1 MNTERFPGVPGG
13 PAAPGASRRSGF
25 AALFVMALALL
36 TVVATITPAA
46 AARRAGGTVTVEVV
60 NNSDRDLIGSAI
72 NVAHGCLLAPAPG
85 RINAGTTGR
94 WTAVACG
101 DLAGTEGTVS
111 YQVAGEGTATVDV
124 GWIVPLAGENSFT
137 QKAPT
142 GYVVSLSGGADPTS
156 PARFT
161 FDCNSTTC
169 DGIPDDW
176 KRNGVTINPG
186 NGAAPQFIDLP
197 KMGAD
202 VNKPDVFVQLDWMA
216 GTAHSHALDPQAIR
230 KVVDAFA
237 KSPFNRHSPT
247 TGINLHVD
255 AGPNSVLNF
264 ATGATWGTLS
274 KAKALTETTN
284 LGVKDANGMYTWNA
298 FNALKTATTGGFVNT
313 GRASI
318 FHYAIS
324 AHNLEPGSGSSG
336 ISAGTPASDFI
347 VSLGSFT
354 NSVGTVNEQAGTFMH
369 ELGHNLGL
377 RHGGDFDL
385 PNHRPQYF
393 SVMNYS
399 YQMGLASGTTTGL
412 MDYSRQAASLQ
423 ESSLNERQYPGSTG
437 SFDVRHYCAKPTGGG
452 SFVTVLAS
460 AGQVD
465 WNCNGMIEENPVSA
479 DTNNDG
485 QITALTGH
493 DDWNAVQLRG
503 GSISHPGDSGGVP
516 APTPDDELAPDEAA
530 MDLPVDTTPPVTTA
544 TTYPHP
550 GKHQVHHEDVTVT
563 LTATDDISGVARTEY
578 NLDGAGWREYT
589 GPVRVGGDG
598 EHTLLYRSVDHSQN
612 LEETRSLTI
621 RIDCDGGR
629 HDGWQQTS

>member
-1 MNTERFPGVPGG
+1 MPV
-13 PAAPGASRRSGF
+13 APRRSGF
-25 AALFVMALALL
+25 AALFVLALALL
-36 TVVATITPAA
+36 TAVAAITPAA

-72 NVAHGCLLAPAPG
+72 NVIHGCLLAPAPG

-94 WTAVACG
+94 WTATACG
-101 DLAGTEGTVS
+101 DLVGTEGTIS

-124 GWIVPLAGENSFT
+124 GWNVPFVGENSFT
-137 QKAPT
+137 EKAPT
-142 GYVVSLSGGADPTS
+142 GYVVSHSGGEDPSS

-176 KRNGVTINPG
+176 KRNGVTIDPG
-186 NGAAPQFIDLP
+186 NGAGPQFIDLP

-216 GTAHSHALDPQAIR
+216 GPAHSHALDPQAIR

-274 KAKALTETTN
+274 RAKALTETAN

-313 GRASI
+313 GRSSI

-324 AHNLEPGSGSSG
+324 AHNLEPGSASSG
-336 ISAGTPASDFI
+336 ISSGTPASDFI

-354 NSVGTVNEQAGTFMH
+354 NNVGTVNEQAGTFMH

-399 YQMGLASGTTTGL
+399 YQMGLASGTTSGL

-423 ESSLNERQYPGSTG
+423 EPTLDERQYPGSVG
-437 SFDVRHYCAKPTGGG
+437 NFDVRHYCTKPTGGG

-460 AGQVD
+460 AGRVD
-465 WNCNGMIEENPVSA
+465 WNCNGMIDESPVA
-479 DTNNDG
+479 VDTNNDG
-485 QITALTGH
+485 QITTLTGH
-493 DDWNAVQLRG
+493 NDWNAIQLRG

-516 APTPDDELAPDEAA
+516 APTPDNELTPDEAA

-544 TTYPHP
+544 KTHP
-550 GKHQVHHEDVTVT
+550 YAGEHEVYHEDVTVT

-578 NLDGAGWREYT
+578 NLDGAGWRDYT
-589 GPVRVGGDG
+589 GPVTVSGDG
-598 EHTLLYRSVDHSQN
+598 EHTLLYRSIDHSQN
-612 LEETRSLTI
+612 VEQAKSLTI
-621 RIDCDGGR
+621 RIDCDGER
-629 HDGWQQTS
+629 HDDWHQSP